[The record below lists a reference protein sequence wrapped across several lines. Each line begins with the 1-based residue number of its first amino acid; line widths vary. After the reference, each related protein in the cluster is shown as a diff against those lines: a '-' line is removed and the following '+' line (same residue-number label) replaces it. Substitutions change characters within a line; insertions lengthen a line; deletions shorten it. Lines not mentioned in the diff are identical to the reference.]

1 MQKSAILE
9 LRTRRDPLEGRGKE
23 VQAVGKTSK
32 KSKKA
37 KTKGNG
43 RGKKYTEKERG
54 KVRELLAMGYS
65 VHDISER
72 TKIPESTI
80 RSWKVALLSETPEE
94 LAKVRAEKRAALA
107 GKVWDDAIL
116 AEELLARR
124 LERALKVEDG
134 LDTIIGIVMSASEEE
149 MAPETRRNILRQLE
163 GLRFDRPGDITQ
175 VFGTMVDKHAKL
187 MGDDKTHVELSGTVG
202 TRLEDT

>member
-1 MQKSAILE
+1 M
-9 LRTRRDPLEGRGKE
+9 
-23 VQAVGKTSK
+23 GKTSK
-32 KSKKA
+32 KSKKTQ
-37 KTKGNG
+37 TKGNG

-54 KVRELLAMGYS
+54 TVREMLAMGYS
-65 VHDISER
+65 VHGISER
-72 TKIPESTI
+72 TQIPESTI
-80 RSWKVALLSETPEE
+80 RSWKVALLSEAPEE

-124 LERALKVEDG
+124 LERALEVEDQ
-134 LDTIIGIVMSASEEE
+134 LDTLIGIVMSASEEE
-149 MAPETRRNILRQLE
+149 MAPETRRSILRQLE

-187 MGDDKTHVELSGTVG
+187 IGDDKTHVELSGSVG
-202 TRLEDT
+202 TKLEDT

>member
-1 MQKSAILE
+1 M
-9 LRTRRDPLEGRGKE
+9 
-23 VQAVGKTSK
+23 GKTTK
-32 KSKKA
+32 KSQKA

-43 RGKKYTEKERG
+43 RGKKYSEKERG
-54 KVRELLAMGYS
+54 TVRELLAMGYS

-80 RSWKVALLSETPEE
+80 RSWKVALLSEAPEE

-116 AEELLARR
+116 AEILLSRR
-124 LERALKVEDG
+124 LERAIKLEDG
-134 LDTIIGIVMSASEEE
+134 LDTIIGIVMSATEEE
-149 MAPETRRNILRQLE
+149 MTPETRRNILKQLE

-175 VFGTMVDKHAKL
+175 VFSTMVDKHAKL
-187 MGDDKTHVELSGTVG
+187 MGDDKTHVEVSGTVG
-202 TRLEDT
+202 TRFEDV

>member
-1 MQKSAILE
+1 M
-9 LRTRRDPLEGRGKE
+9 
-23 VQAVGKTSK
+23 GKTAK
-32 KSKKA
+32 KSKKV

-43 RGKKYTEKERG
+43 RGKKYSEKERG
-54 KVRELLAMGYS
+54 TVRELLAMGYS
-65 VHDISER
+65 VRDISER

-80 RSWKVALLSETPEE
+80 RSWKVSLLSEAPEE

-116 AEELLARR
+116 AEILLSRR
-124 LERALKVEDG
+124 LERAIKLEDG
-134 LDTIIGIVMSASEEE
+134 LDVIIGIVMSATEEE
-149 MAPETRRNILRQLE
+149 LSPETRRSILKQLE

-175 VFGTMVDKHAKL
+175 VFSTMVDKHAKL

-202 TRLEDT
+202 TKLEDT

>member
-1 MQKSAILE
+1 M
-9 LRTRRDPLEGRGKE
+9 
-23 VQAVGKTSK
+23 GKTSK
-32 KSKKA
+32 KSKKT

-43 RGKKYTEKERG
+43 RGKKYSEKERG

-134 LDTIIGIVMSASEEE
+134 LDTIIGIVMSATEEE
-149 MAPETRRNILRQLE
+149 MTPETRKNILRQLE

>member
-1 MQKSAILE
+1 M
-9 LRTRRDPLEGRGKE
+9 
-23 VQAVGKTSK
+23 GKTSK
-32 KSKKA
+32 KPKKI

-43 RGKKYTEKERG
+43 RGKKYSEKERG
-54 KVRELLAMGYS
+54 QVRELLAMGYS

-134 LDTIIGIVMSASEEE
+134 LDTLIGLVESATEEE
-149 MAPETRRNILRQLE
+149 LSPESRRGILRTLE
-163 GLRFDRPGDITQ
+163 GLRFDRAGDITQ

>member
-1 MQKSAILE
+1 MV
-9 LRTRRDPLEGRGKE
+9 GRGKE
-23 VQAVGKTSK
+23 VQTVGKTTK
-32 KSKKA
+32 KPKKA

-43 RGKKYTEKERG
+43 RGKKYSEKERG
-54 KVRELLAMGYS
+54 TVRELLAMGYS

-116 AEELLARR
+116 AEILLSRR
-124 LERALKVEDG
+124 LERAIKLEDG
-134 LDTIIGIVMSASEEE
+134 LDTIIGIVMSATEEE
-149 MAPETRRNILRQLE
+149 MTPETRRSILKQLE
-163 GLRFDRPGDITQ
+163 GLRFDRPSDITQ

-187 MGDDKTHVELSGTVG
+187 MGDDKTHVEVSGTVG
-202 TRLEDT
+202 TRFEDV